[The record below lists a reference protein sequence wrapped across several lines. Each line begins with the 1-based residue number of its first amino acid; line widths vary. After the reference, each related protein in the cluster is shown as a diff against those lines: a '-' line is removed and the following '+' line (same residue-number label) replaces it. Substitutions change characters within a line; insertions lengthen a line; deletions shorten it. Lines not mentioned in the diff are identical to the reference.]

1 MDELD
6 ALGDLQLR
14 RTLLFVRAQA
24 RSVTAEEVAA
34 ALGVS
39 RSGARWRLEK
49 LGGAGLLRTGFE
61 RRSGRSGPGAGRPA
75 KTYAAAA
82 ETTAIEFP
90 RRRYDTL
97 VGLLTD
103 ALPRRLRQQQLAEV
117 GGAYAAELAA
127 AMRIRPA
134 ATVPAALELLCE
146 GLGRLGFQAAVQ
158 AASEEEAVLVCA
170 TCPLRPVVVGHPQ
183 AAPIDA
189 GMWRGLVAAA
199 TAGDAGAA
207 VTCSTHDCLD
217 SDNSCRIL
225 VSWV

>member
-6 ALGDLQLR
+6 ALGDPQLR

-24 RSVTAEEVAA
+24 RPVTAQDAAA

-49 LGGAGLLRTGFE
+49 LAGAGQLRVGFE

-97 VGLLTD
+97 VRLLTD
-103 ALPRRLRQQQLAEV
+103 ALPRSLRQQRLAEV

-127 AMRIRPA
+127 AMRLRPA
-134 ATVPAALELLCE
+134 ATVPAALERLCR
-146 GLGRLGFQAAVQ
+146 GLGRLGFQAAVV
-158 AASEEEAVLVCA
+158 AVADDEAVLVCA
-170 TCPLRPVVVGHPQ
+170 TCPLRPVVVGHPEVV
-183 AAPIDA
+183 PIDV

-199 TAGDAGAA
+199 TSGDAGSG

-217 SDNSCRIL
+217 SDRSCRIL
-225 VSWV
+225 VSWA